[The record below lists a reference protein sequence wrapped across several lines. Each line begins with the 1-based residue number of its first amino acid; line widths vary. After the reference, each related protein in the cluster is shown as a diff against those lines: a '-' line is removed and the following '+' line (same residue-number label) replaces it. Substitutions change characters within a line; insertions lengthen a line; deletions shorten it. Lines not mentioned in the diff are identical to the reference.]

1 MTGRVEGGAMAEDS
15 GQDRTEEPTG
25 KRLDEARKKGQ
36 IARSQELSMT
46 VVLVT
51 GAIGLW
57 LLGGAMAEAAF
68 VIGRRLFSLSR
79 DELFDEQLVG
89 SGILG
94 ALGQLLWPMFGWL
107 SMVALAA
114 LIGGTLLGGLNFS
127 SEAVG
132 FKWNKLSPLAGLK
145 RMFGPKGLIELVKSV
160 AKVLVIGF
168 ACYLLL
174 QSLFDSILHLSA
186 ESFPGNLIRAL
197 DLVLLI
203 VVITCVSLALIAAID
218 VPYQLWD
225 HHQQL
230 MMTKQEV
237 RDEHKDSEGNPE
249 IKGRIRRMQYQMSA
263 RRMMAEV
270 PKADVVVV
278 NPEHFSVA
286 LRYDAA
292 KGAPRLIAKG
302 SDELAMKIREI
313 ARANNIP
320 LVSAPPLCRALFHST
335 KLDQE
340 IPEGLFVAVAQ
351 VLAYVMQLKS
361 WRAGKGRRPKPLA
374 QELPIPVELRR

>member
-1 MTGRVEGGAMAEDS
+1 MAEDS

-46 VVLVT
+46 VVLLA
-51 GAIGLW
+51 GAVGLW
-57 LLGGAMAEAAF
+57 LFGGAMAEAVF
-68 VIGRRLFSLSR
+68 VIGRRLFSLNR
-79 DELFDEQLVG
+79 DELFDEQVVGNELVA
-89 SGILG
+89 SLS
-94 ALGQLLWPMFGWL
+94 QLLWPILGWL
-107 SMVALAA
+107 GVVGLAA
-114 LIGGTLLGGLNFS
+114 LIGGTLLGGFNFS
-127 SEAVG
+127 SEAIG

-145 RMFGPKGLIELVKSV
+145 RMFGPKGLIELVKSI
-160 AKVLVIGF
+160 AKVVVIGL
-168 ACYLLL
+168 ASYLLL

-197 DLVLLI
+197 DLVLWI
-203 VVITCVSLALIAAID
+203 VVVTCASLAVIAAID
-218 VPYQLWD
+218 VPFQLWD
-225 HHQQL
+225 HHRQL

-237 RDEHKDSEGNPE
+237 RDEHKESEGNPE
-249 IKGRIRRMQYQMSA
+249 IKSRIRRMQYQMSA

-292 KGAPRLIAKG
+292 KGAPRLVAKG

-313 ARANNIP
+313 ARANNVPI
-320 LVSAPPLCRALFHST
+320 VSAPPLCRALFHST

-361 WRAGKGRRPKPLA
+361 WRSGKGRRPKPLA
-374 QELPIPVELRR
+374 QELPIPPELRR

>member
-1 MTGRVEGGAMAEDS
+1 MAEDS

-46 VVLVT
+46 VVLVA
-51 GAIGLW
+51 GAVGLW
-57 LLGGAMAEAAF
+57 LFGGAMAEAIF
-68 VIGRRLFSLSR
+68 VIGRRLFSLER
-79 DELFDEQLVG
+79 DELFDEQVVG
-89 SGILG
+89 HEMLASLS
-94 ALGQLLWPMFGWL
+94 QLLWPVLGWL
-107 SMVALAA
+107 GVVALAA
-114 LIGGTLLGGLNFS
+114 LIGGTLLGGFNFS
-127 SEAVG
+127 SEAIG

-145 RMFGPKGLIELVKSV
+145 RMFGPKGLIELVKSI
-160 AKVLVIGF
+160 AKVVVIGL
-168 ACYLLL
+168 ASYLLL

-197 DLVLLI
+197 DLVLWI
-203 VVITCVSLALIAAID
+203 VVVTSASLALIAAID
-218 VPYQLWD
+218 VPFQLWD
-225 HHQQL
+225 HHRQL

-237 RDEHKDSEGNPE
+237 RDEHKESEGNPE
-249 IKGRIRRMQYQMSA
+249 IKSRIRRMQYQMSA

-313 ARANNIP
+313 ARANNVPI
-320 LVSAPPLCRALFHST
+320 VSAPPLCRALFHST

-361 WRAGKGRRPKPLA
+361 WRTGKGRRPKPLA
-374 QELPIPVELRR
+374 QELPIPPELRR

>member
-1 MTGRVEGGAMAEDS
+1 MAEDS

-46 VVLVT
+46 VVLVA
-51 GAIGLW
+51 GAVGLW
-57 LLGGAMAEAAF
+57 LFGGAMAEAIF
-68 VIGRRLFSLSR
+68 VIGRRLFSLER
-79 DELFDEQLVG
+79 DELFDEQVVG
-89 SGILG
+89 HEMLASLS
-94 ALGQLLWPMFGWL
+94 QLLWPVLGWL
-107 SMVALAA
+107 GVVALAA
-114 LIGGTLLGGLNFS
+114 LIGGTLLGGFNFS
-127 SEAVG
+127 SEAIG

-145 RMFGPKGLIELVKSV
+145 RMFGPKGLIELVKSI
-160 AKVLVIGF
+160 AKVVVIGL
-168 ACYLLL
+168 ASYLLL

-197 DLVLLI
+197 DLVLWI
-203 VVITCVSLALIAAID
+203 VVVTCASLALIAAID
-218 VPYQLWD
+218 VPFQLWD
-225 HHQQL
+225 HHRQL

-237 RDEHKDSEGNPE
+237 RDEHKESEGNPE
-249 IKGRIRRMQYQMSA
+249 IKSRIRRMQYQMSA

-313 ARANNIP
+313 ARANNVPI
-320 LVSAPPLCRALFHST
+320 VSAPPLCRALFHST

-361 WRAGKGRRPKPLA
+361 WRTGKGRRPKPLA
-374 QELPIPVELRR
+374 QELPIPPELRR

>member
-1 MTGRVEGGAMAEDS
+1 MAEDS

-46 VVLVT
+46 VVLVA
-51 GAIGLW
+51 GAVGLW
-57 LLGGAMAEAAF
+57 LFGGAMAEAIF
-68 VIGRRLFSLSR
+68 VIGRRLFSLER
-79 DELFDEQLVG
+79 DELFDEQVVG
-89 SGILG
+89 HELLASLS
-94 ALGQLLWPMFGWL
+94 QLLWPVLGWL
-107 SMVALAA
+107 GVVALAA
-114 LIGGTLLGGLNFS
+114 LIGGTLLGGFNFS
-127 SEAVG
+127 SEAIG

-145 RMFGPKGLIELVKSV
+145 RMFGPKGLIELVKSI
-160 AKVLVIGF
+160 AKVVVIGL
-168 ACYLLL
+168 ASYLLL

-197 DLVLLI
+197 DLVLWI
-203 VVITCVSLALIAAID
+203 VVVTCASLALIAAID
-218 VPYQLWD
+218 VPFQLWD
-225 HHQQL
+225 HHRQL

-237 RDEHKDSEGNPE
+237 RDEHKESEGNPE
-249 IKGRIRRMQYQMSA
+249 IKSRIRRMQYQMSA

-313 ARANNIP
+313 ARANNVPI
-320 LVSAPPLCRALFHST
+320 VSAPPLCRALFHST

-361 WRAGKGRRPKPLA
+361 WRSGKGRRPKPLA
-374 QELPIPVELRR
+374 QELPIPPELRR